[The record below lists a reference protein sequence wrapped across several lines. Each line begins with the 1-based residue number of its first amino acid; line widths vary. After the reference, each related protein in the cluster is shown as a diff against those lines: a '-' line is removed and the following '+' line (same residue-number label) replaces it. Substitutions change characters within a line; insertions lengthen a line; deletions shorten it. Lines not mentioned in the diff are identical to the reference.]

1 MTFKTDTLRADYRA
15 GAALRRALRVNDACI
30 ALGIH
35 RATCYRWMKS
45 GALPFAEIA
54 GIRFVRVSD
63 IEKLLEPT
71 AA

>member
-1 MTFKTDTLRADYRA
+1 
-15 GAALRRALRVNDACI
+15 VNDACI